1 MSEMHGTTI
10 LSVRRGGRVAVGGDG
25 QVTIGATVMKERA
38 RKVRP
43 LADGKVL
50 AGFSGSVADAFTLFD
65 RFEAK
70 LTEYNNN
77 LARAAVELSK
87 QWRTDKYL
95 RNLEALLAV
104 CDASQSL
111 IISGSGEVIE
121 PDDGIVAIGSGG
133 GYALAAARAL
143 VAHADLDAE
152 TTVREALGI
161 AAGICIYT
169 NTHFTIE
176 SLPSDG

>member
-1 MSEMHGTTI
+1 MSQMHGTTI
-10 LSVRRGGRVAVGGDG
+10 LAVRRGGRVAVGGDG
-25 QVTIGATVMKERA
+25 QVTIGATVMKDHA
-38 RKVRP
+38 RKVRA

-65 RFEAK
+65 RFESK
-70 LTEYNNN
+70 LTEYNSN

-104 CDASQSL
+104 CDADQSL

-121 PDDGIVAIGSGG
+121 PDDGILAIGSGG

-143 VAHADLDAE
+143 VRHTELDAE

-176 SLPSDG
+176 SLPSRI